1 MTIDITTLAPMQP
14 CPCSPGRTIYQVI
27 SNAFRC
33 TNFATGMIWHTSLG
47 PGGGYTNLTNV
58 SVTPPRSRVLDYLAR
73 CPPKPPV
80 PTSPK
85 YPHVCP
91 TCRGAVY
98 VGFTAIEHAATGS
111 ARCP

>member
-1 MTIDITTLAPMQP
+1 VIDIKTLSVGDA
-14 CPCSPGRTIYQVI
+14 CPC
-27 SNAFRC
+27 
-33 TNFATGMIWHTSLG
+33 ATGMRIWFLDINGDQFCCTNAIGNIGIKHAPI

-58 SVTPPRSRVLDYLAR
+58 AVA
-73 CPPKPPV
+73 PKPVRIRMTYSSPPV
-80 PTSPK
+80 ASISPK

-98 VGFTAIEHAATGS
+98 IGFSAIEHATTGN